1 VGSGEK
7 GAVWTDES
15 TGSNSDH
22 AGIEEGAV
30 AVDLNTFAESRRM
43 SLGAMLEAQVI
54 DEHT

>member
-15 TGSNSDH
+15 TGSNCDH

-30 AVDLNTFAESRRM
+30 AVD
-43 SLGAMLEAQVI
+43 
-54 DEHT
+54 